1 MHMKNWT
8 IRTRLLAGF
17 SLIIVIEILVV
28 IYFSTIL
35 TGVNNQVDGL
45 IGIEN
50 LVEADRDAY
59 QSHLAMATVYGNLGG
74 MGAEDLKKAWGDVD
88 SNYGQI
94 MERFGKFRATFGQ
107 LDPQMQDLYGAFDGA
122 YRDLGDKTKALKAFD
137 GIPSEAATQFYR
149 DSYLPSF
156 SKMRD
161 SIDKLTTITYDRAI
175 TANQSVSAI
184 IANIPLF
191 VTVGSL
197 LLALMT
203 LILALF
209 ITRSVTQQ
217 IGQIIKEL
225 SGSSAQISTASVELA
240 SSSQEIANGAQE
252 QAASIEE
259 TSAAMEELASMV
271 KQNTLNA
278 REASTLSERAA
289 ETSQTGHQRM
299 EQMLASMN
307 QINRSSVEIG
317 NIIKVIDDIAFQTN
331 ILALNAAVEAARAG
345 EAGMGFAVV
354 ADEVKQ
360 LANKSAEAAKETA
373 GKIQSSIKT
382 VEEGQ
387 KIAAEMADVFRDMQV
402 TSKKVVDMVREVD
415 TASRQQDTGISEVNK
430 AILQFD
436 GVVQE
441 NAKTSESA
449 ANAAEELMSQ
459 AESMNEIVQSLSL
472 LVSGK
477 AEETPKP
484 RAPIRRNTTQA
495 LTPTYRPNR
504 ISRPVVRRSASDIIP
519 FEDDE
524 DFQKH

>member
-1 MHMKNWT
+1 MKNWT

-17 SLIIVIEILVV
+17 SLIILIQILVV
-28 IYFSTIL
+28 IYFANIL
-35 TGVNNQVDGL
+35 TGVNSQVQGL

-59 QSHLAMATVYGNLGG
+59 QSHLAMASVYGNLGG
-74 MGAEDLKKAWGDVD
+74 PDADMDKVWQAVD
-88 SNYGQI
+88 SNLAQV
-94 MERFGKFRATFGQ
+94 MERFGKFRSTFRQ
-107 LDPQMQDLYGAFDGA
+107 QDPQMMDLYGAFDGSYRVLSDRTKELKEYVGVPSSAALAA
-122 YRDLGDKTKALKAFD
+122 YRDH
-137 GIPSEAATQFYR
+137 
-149 DSYLPSF
+149 YLPAF
-156 SKMRD
+156 EKMRD
-161 SIDKLTTITYDRAI
+161 IIDQLTGITYDRAI
-175 TANQSVSAI
+175 TANQAVSVI
-184 IANIPLF
+184 IENIPTF
-191 VTVGSL
+191 VSLGAL
-197 LLALMT
+197 LLALLT
-203 LILALF
+203 LVLALL
-209 ITRSVTQQ
+209 ITRSVTRQ

-225 SGSSAQISTASVELA
+225 SASSAQISTASVELA
-240 SSSQEIANGAQE
+240 ASSQEIANGAQE

-278 REASTLSERAA
+278 REASSLSERAA

-299 EQMLASMN
+299 EQMLGSMN

-387 KIAAEMADVFRDMQV
+387 KIAAEMADVFRDMQA

-415 TASRQQDTGISEVNK
+415 TASRQQDTGIGEVNR

-441 NAKTSESA
+441 NAKTSEAS

-459 AESMNEIVQSLSL
+459 AEAMNEIVQSLHV

-477 AEETPKP
+477 ASLPPPKARTAPP
-484 RAPIRRNTTQA
+484 RRPAAQA
-495 LTPTYRPNR
+495 LTTTYRPTR
-504 ISRPVVRRSASDIIP
+504 ISKSVPRREPSDVIP

-524 DFQKH
+524 DFKKP